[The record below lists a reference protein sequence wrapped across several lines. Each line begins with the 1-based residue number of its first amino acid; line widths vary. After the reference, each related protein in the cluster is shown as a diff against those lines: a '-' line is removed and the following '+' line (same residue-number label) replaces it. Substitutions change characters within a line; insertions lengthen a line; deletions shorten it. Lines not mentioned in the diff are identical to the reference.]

1 MRLDDLA
8 RPATDAADRALW
20 VVTTFAS
27 PALANHS
34 VRSFLWAA
42 AYGDVHGIAYD
53 AELLYVSAMLHD
65 IGLVASFDSHAVP
78 FERAGGDVARVFAA
92 GAGWAPERGVR
103 AAEIIER
110 HMWDSVDPEA
120 DPEGHLLEIA
130 TGLDISGRNTSW
142 WPDELRTEV
151 VARYPRLGIGPE
163 FSACFAAEAAR
174 KPDSAAAALM
184 RSGIADRIAANA
196 LDTL

>member
-8 RPATDAADRALW
+8 LPTTDTADRALW

-27 PALANHS
+27 PALAHHS
-34 VRSFLWAA
+34 VRSYLWAA
-42 AYGDVHGIAYD
+42 AYGDMHDIAYD

-103 AAEIIER
+103 AAEVIER
-110 HMWDSVDPEA
+110 HMWDVVDVGLDA
-120 DPEGHLLEIA
+120 EGCLLEIA
-130 TGLDISGRNTSW
+130 TGLDISGRNASW
-142 WPDELRTEV
+142 WPEELLTEV
-151 VARYPRLGIGPE
+151 VSRYPRLGIGPE

-174 KPDSAAAALM
+174 KPDSAAAALV
-184 RSGIADRIAANA
+184 RSGIADRIAANV
-196 LDTL
+196 LDAR